1 MGNVRTSTFKAICA
15 MLLFRK
21 AHSSNVWEYAPI
33 AKTLA
38 ELSMDAITRES
49 IKRKLDIAYMI
60 LKEKTACTKMQPLCI
75 LEGQHADVGSGYNND
90 QVCATFV
97 EYNIAPEQKEK
108 LQEALSKV
116 QFFFSLQENGSTDAG
131 NVEMELFLV
140 LFFDLYSTNGT
151 VHVRNSY
158 FTLMHLHS
166 GTAQVFLHP
175 SREQWKI

>member
-1 MGNVRTSTFKAICA
+1 MCY
-15 MLLFRK
+15 RK

-38 ELSMDAITRES
+38 ELSMDTITRES
-49 IKRKLDIAYMI
+49 IKRKLDITYMI

-75 LEGQHADVGSGYNND
+75 LEGQHTDLGSGYNND

-108 LQEALSKV
+108 LQEALS
-116 QFFFSLQENGSTDAG
+116 LQADGSTDAG
-131 NVEMELFLV
+131 NVEMELFMV

-158 FTLMHLHS
+158 FTLRHLHIVE
-166 GTAQVFLHP
+166 QPRVF
-175 SREQWKI
+175 